1 MKRGKYFLKPLLMLA
16 VTLMST
22 GSLMAQVSQE
32 VINIMDKCSK
42 TMSDARGVQL
52 NMEVKMSYLILSMTG
67 DCTLSTKGD
76 KYVSTFKTKILGREM
91 YIEVGTDG
99 EQVWRYTK
107 ALQTKDDK
115 ARKDSLI
122 ISPMDPNRKKEMGE
136 IKIEIEIYKDYNK
149 ADLKQKNGKYE
160 ITFTKPKKKDDPK
173 KVLMIVNQKDYM
185 LHEMSTK
192 ESGASMSMKV
202 KGMRKGLPDSTFV
215 LDPKKYPG
223 AVVVRK

>member
-1 MKRGKYFLKPLLMLA
+1 MKTNKYFWKPLLMLA
-16 VTLMST
+16 VALMST
-22 GSLMAQVSQE
+22 GSLWAQVPKN
-32 VINIMDKCSK
+32 VITIMDNCSK
-42 TMSDARGVQL
+42 TMSDAQGVQL
-52 NMEVKMSYLILSMTG
+52 NMEIKMSYLVLSMTG

-91 YIEVGTDG
+91 YIESGSDG
-99 EQVWRYTK
+99 NQNWRYSKAIETK
-107 ALQTKDDK
+107 GDK

-160 ITFTKPKKKDDPK
+160 ITFTKPKDPDDPK
-173 KVLMIVNQKDYM
+173 KVLMIVNQKDFM

-202 KGMRKGLPDSTFV
+202 KGMRKGLPDSTFL

-223 AVVVRK
+223 AVVVHK